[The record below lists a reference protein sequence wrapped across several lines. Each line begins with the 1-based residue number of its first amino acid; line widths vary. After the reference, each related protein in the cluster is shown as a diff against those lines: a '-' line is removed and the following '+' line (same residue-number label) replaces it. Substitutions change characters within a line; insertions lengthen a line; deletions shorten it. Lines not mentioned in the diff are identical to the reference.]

1 MSTLPLFYRQPR
13 VLQPGLHGRLGLK
26 ADPGHAHAMEA
37 NAVPLLASEMSA
49 ACRHLPIVFS
59 DEAQPQPLAVLGL
72 RERQNLFVD
81 GHGRWLAGA
90 YVPAY
95 VRRHPFIFLEDAGRD
110 TLTLCIDEAAPQLV
124 ADGTGQ
130 PLFDE
135 AGQPTAVTR
144 NALAFCRDYQAHH
157 RLTRAFVDAL
167 VAADLLVEH
176 RAEVTLAAGG
186 APLAL
191 QGFKVVDEAR
201 FKALP
206 DAVFLHWREQGW
218 LPLVYSQLLSAGS
231 WAGLVDRLA
240 AAG

>member
-1 MSTLPLFYRQPR
+1 VEASLLTDVRAALSGAGLEPVNGAAGPDPVPVVMLANHVVHPR
-13 VLQPGLHGRLGLK
+13 SASVLLGR
-26 ADPGHAHAMEA
+26 DTP
-37 NAVPLLASEMSA
+37 
-49 ACRHLPIVFS
+49 HLPIVFS

-81 GHGRWLAGA
+81 DHGRWLAGT

-130 PLFDE
+130 ALFDE
-135 AGQPTAVTR
+135 AGAPTAVTR
-144 NALAFCRDYQAHH
+144 NALDFCRDYQAHH
-157 RLTRAFVDAL
+157 RLTRTFVDAL
-167 VAADLLVEH
+167 VAADVLVDH

-191 QGFKVVDEAR
+191 QGFKVVDEPAVVAALRRDAWEGPTRCAAR
-201 FKALP
+201 
-206 DAVFLHWREQGW
+206 
-218 LPLVYSQLLSAGS
+218 
-231 WAGLVDRLA
+231 
-240 AAG
+240 